1 MIAAILA
8 ILVSCLGLLG
18 LTKYNALKRT
28 REIGIRKTFGAS
40 SGNILYLLQSE
51 SLILI
56 LVSIVLGI
64 PLAWIIVNRWLEN
77 FVYHIDPKWWMFLL
91 AIFITFLV
99 AVISVLFLSIKT
111 SRANPVESLRYE

>member
-1 MIAAILA
+1 MIAAVLA

-40 SGNILYLLQSE
+40 SSNILYLLQSE

-56 LVSIVLGI
+56 LISIVLGI
-64 PLAWIIVNRWLEN
+64 PLALSIVNRWLKN
-77 FVYHIDPKWWMFLL
+77 FAYHIDPAWWMFLL
-91 AIFITFLV
+91 AVVITFLV
-99 AVISVLFLSIKT
+99 AILSISFLSIRT
-111 SRANPVESLRYE
+111 SRANPVDSLRYE